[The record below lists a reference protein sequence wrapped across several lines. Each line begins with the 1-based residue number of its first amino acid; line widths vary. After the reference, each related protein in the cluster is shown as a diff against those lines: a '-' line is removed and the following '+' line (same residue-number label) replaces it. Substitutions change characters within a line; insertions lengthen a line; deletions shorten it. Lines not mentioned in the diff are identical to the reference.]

1 MELIHRQ
8 TGEGVRLAK
17 DHPAGVQIR
26 RVHDGL
32 PVVPRP
38 LQLSPPEGFVKAVI
52 GVPGDEPHTDLGL
65 LGQKTGAQIAAL
77 LADDI
82 HQSAVGRFTFY
93 VQDLCIIHPG
103 MPLDDGVFRLGSDGI
118 SGIATLYFHKL
129 CSF

>member
-1 MELIHRQ
+1 MEFVHRQ
-8 TGEGVRLAK
+8 AGEGVRLAE
-17 DHPAGVQIR
+17 DDPAGVQVR
-26 RVHDGL
+26 RVHDGF
-32 PVVPRP
+32 PVVPGP
-38 LQLSPPEGFVKAVI
+38 LQLPPPEGLVKAVV

-93 VQDLCIIHPG
+93 AQDFRVIHPG
-103 MPLDDGVFRLGSDGI
+103 VALNDGVFRLGGDGI
-118 SGIATLYFHKL
+118 NGIATLYFHKQ

>member
-38 LQLSPPEGFVKAVI
+38 LQFPPPNGFVKAVI
-52 GVPGDEPHTDLGL
+52 GVPGDEPHPDLGV
-65 LGQKTGAQIAAL
+65 LGEKAGAQIPAL
-77 LADDI
+77 FAHHV
-82 HQSAVGRFTFY
+82 HQPAVDRFTFC
-93 VQDLCIIHPG
+93 VQDLRVIHPG
-103 MPLDDGVFRLGSDGI
+103 VALNDGVFRLGGDGI
-118 SGIATLYFHKL
+118 NGIATLYFHKQ

>member
-8 TGEGVRLAK
+8 AGEGVRLAK

-38 LQLSPPEGFVKAVI
+38 LQFPPPEGFVKAVV

-77 LADDI
+77 PADDI

-103 MPLDDGVFRLGSDGI
+103 VALNDGVFRLGGDGI
-118 SGIATLYFHKL
+118 NGIATLYFHKQ